1 MKKIRTIAIYF
12 VVSLVLFHIGCMSSD
27 SLSNGGAAGYV
38 VDSSGNPLSGVK
50 VQTSDA
56 FTHSDVSGKWALDS
70 LPPQITDIAATR
82 ENYQSQSRRV
92 EILSGQTLDGVNF
105 VMAADTEIYDIR
117 ITPSGST
124 RANVVFHTINPSRS
138 RVKYGKNNLLD
149 QSTPE
154 NTEYK
159 FSHSFELTGLTPAST
174 YRIQCIAVDKI
185 ERKIES
191 EIKLFNTDHSIR
203 GEPPTGLSLA
213 KVSESNVIELN
224 WNADSGADFAGYK
237 LYRATSSQGPFEQ
250 VGTGVIMRNNY
261 LDMNVSPGVKY
272 YYRVT
277 RVSGTGDETPPSTV
291 ESFLMP
297 GRMNENTVW
306 TAQNSPY
313 VLTSDLVIAPGVS
326 LVIDKG
332 VTVGVTRGD
341 QGLASNKLVELRV
354 QGTLMIQG
362 TSDKPVSFV
371 SASQSPQQGDWQG
384 IVFDSSADLSTST
397 IKGLNLS
404 FGVEGIS
411 GIAGIPEI
419 RDSVIRSCRSA
430 GVTSRDARRQISLTN
445 LEIDSCASGVLLR
458 DNNVEVRVRD
468 SLFVRCIYSI
478 VCRDNLSAEITGN
491 RVAFAGVAGIDVGNM
506 STSSLVSKNIIG
518 YGSSGSGIV
527 GRGNDQIR
535 RNTIQSNIGIELT
548 QTAAVTVRSN
558 LILADNSKNAVG
570 VLYRGDMAYST
581 ASNTFQSNLV
591 WDIPNGVAR
600 RYMNSD
606 SSFLPGIS
614 GDMRIDPTLMGG
626 NPFAEFPNLNFNY
639 TPTPGSQL
647 KGAGYDGEDVGAA
660 DVSN

>member
-1 MKKIRTIAIYF
+1 MKKIRT
-12 VVSLVLFHIGCMSSD
+12 VVICFIVTLVLCHIGCMSSD
-27 SLSNGGAAGYV
+27 SLSNGSAAGYV

-56 FTHSDVSGKWALDS
+56 FAYSDVSGIWALES
-70 LPPQITDIAATR
+70 LPAQITNITATR

-117 ITPSGST
+117 IIPSGST
-124 RANVVFHTINPSRS
+124 RVTVVFHTINPCRS

-149 QSTPE
+149 QLTPE

-159 FSHSFELTGLTPAST
+159 FSHSFELAGLTPAST

-185 ERKIES
+185 ERKIQS

-203 GEPPTGLSLA
+203 GEPPTGLTLA
-213 KVSESNVIELN
+213 KVSESNLIAIN
-224 WNADSGADFAGYK
+224 WSADTGVDFAGYK
-237 LYRATSSQGPFEQ
+237 LYRSVSSQGPFEQ

-261 LDMNVSPGVKY
+261 LDMDVNPGVKY

-277 RVSGTGDETPPSTV
+277 RVSGTGDETPPSAV

-297 GRMNENTVW
+297 GRMSENSAW

-313 VLTSDLVIAPGVS
+313 LLTSDLVIAPGVS

-332 VTVGVTRGD
+332 VSVRVTRGD
-341 QGLASNKLVELRV
+341 QWEASNDLVELRV

-384 IVFDSSADLSTST
+384 IIFDSSADLSASI
-397 IKGLNLS
+397 IKGLSLS
-404 FGVEGIS
+404 FGVDGIS

-419 RDSVIRSCRSA
+419 RDSVIRNCLNSGISCKE
-430 GVTSRDARRQISLTN
+430 ARRQILLAN
-445 LEIDSCASGVLLR
+445 LEIDSCTSGVVLQE
-458 DNNVEVRVRD
+458 NNVEVEVRD
-468 SLFVRCIYSI
+468 SLFLRCMYGI
-478 VCRDNLSAEITGN
+478 VCRDNLNAEIIGN
-491 RVAFAGVAGIDVGNM
+491 RVAFAGVIGIDVGNM
-506 STSSLVSKNIIG
+506 AASSKVSRNIVG
-518 YGSSGSGIV
+518 YGSSGTGIM
-527 GRGNDQIR
+527 GRGNDEIR
-535 RNTIQSNIGIELT
+535 RNTIQSNIGIELSE
-548 QTAAVTVRSN
+548 TAAVTVRSN
-558 LILADNSKNAVG
+558 LILADNSKKAIG
-570 VLYRGDMAYST
+570 VLYSGDMSYST
-581 ASNTFQSNLV
+581 ASNTFQNNIV
-591 WDIPNGVAR
+591 WDIPKNDAR

-606 SSFLPGIS
+606 SLFLPGIS
-614 GDMRIDPTLMGG
+614 GDFRIDPTLIGG
-626 NPFAEFPNLNFNY
+626 NSFAVFPSLNFNY
-639 TPTPGSQL
+639 TPSPGSQL